1 MNQQSKIIILGFLIL
16 FWLLLLLL
24 PFPVFLLDFALSLQ
38 FALSFLFLLFTL
50 QKDLPIHLQAIL
62 PKALMVLILMRLT
75 LNLATTR
82 SILSIGN
89 AGSLIDQIAQTVL
102 KGDWVIGVVLFG
114 IFTVIQMVVITQGSE
129 RIAQVMA
136 RFSLDQM
143 SALYQNINQALQ
155 QKLISQQEA
164 NLLQKEIKAKSDLS
178 AILDGVL
185 KWVKGDAI
193 ANFLLLLINFI
204 GGLSIAILRD
214 ESQISDA
221 ISQYGQLTIGDALMA
236 QIPALMTT
244 VGISFYLIH
253 LEDESIQSKI
263 SQPSEFRSIRTEI
276 SPYLLVSAMITF
288 CIGSLPGVD
297 IKAVGLVA
305 LILGLSVD
313 WRSMHLRSM
322 IDHWRSMTDGAFE
335 IQGKENNHFIVEM
348 SLAAYA
354 CIEQDWKSYQ
364 SKSHPLFFSVNIQT
378 KLPKNSYQI
387 FNHQQLLHQ
396 DDLYPLFF
404 SINRKQH
411 ASKRAI
417 HLKTSIEG
425 SWDEIG
431 EESAW
436 DYLILQLKCLNRFKR
451 KFPINQHLQIL
462 YGLKTPIKK
471 ELIPQKLSEWQCVQ
485 LMGLFHQEGIVIDH
499 PQVVLESL
507 CFDGQIHPK
516 MSLEEQFKFL
526 RLAMKDQLCL
536 EYCQT
541 FQCTYLDVILIHP
554 DLLQTAQ
561 RQTWGN
567 EEWEILEIELDP
579 LLQKRPFAV
588 LLVPQDLRF
597 TFVHLIHQK
606 YPYLTVLA
614 TEEISSKI
622 KIQQL
627 GMIGN

>member
-1 MNQQSKIIILGFLIL
+1 MNQQNKIIILGFLIL

-24 PFPVFLLDFALSLQ
+24 PFPVFFLDFALSLQ

-50 QKDLPIHLQAIL
+50 QRDLPIRIQAIL
-62 PKALMVLILMRLT
+62 PQALMVLILMRLT

-82 SILSIGN
+82 SILSIGH

-155 QKLISQQEA
+155 QKFISLQEA

-193 ANFLLLLINFI
+193 ANFLLLLINFV

-214 ESQISDA
+214 ESQIADA
-221 ISQYGQLTIGDALMA
+221 ILQYGQLTIGDALMA

-244 VGISFYLIH
+244 IGISFYLIH
-253 LEDESIQSKI
+253 LEHE
-263 SQPSEFRSIRTEI
+263 PLTTNTTHARSIRTDI
-276 SPYLLVSAMITF
+276 SPYLLVSAVITF
-288 CIGSLPGVD
+288 CIACLPGVD
-297 IKAVGLVA
+297 IKPVGLVA

-313 WRSMHLRSM
+313 WRSM
-322 IDHWRSMTDGAFE
+322 TDGTFVV
-335 IQGKENNHFIVEM
+335 QRKENVHFMIEM
-348 SLAAYA
+348 SPAAYA
-354 CIEQDWKSYQ
+354 CIEQEWNAYK
-364 SKSHPLFFSVNIQT
+364 SKSHTLFFSVHVQI

-387 FNHQQLLHQ
+387 FNQQQLLHQ

-404 SINRKQH
+404 SVNRKQDT
-411 ASKRAI
+411 SKRAI
-417 HLKTSIEG
+417 HLKTSLQG

-451 KFPINQHLQIL
+451 KFPINQHLQSL
-462 YGLKTPIKK
+462 YALKTPIKK
-471 ELIPQKLSEWQCVQ
+471 ELIPQKISEWQCVQ
-485 LMGLFHQEGIVIDH
+485 LMGLFHQEGVVIDH
-499 PQVVLESL
+499 PHVLLESL

-526 RLAMKDQLCL
+526 RLSMKDQLCL

-541 FQCTYLDVILIHP
+541 FQCTYLDVILIHS
-554 DLLQTAQ
+554 DLLQTAKHQ
-561 RQTWGN
+561 KWGN
-567 EEWEILEIELDP
+567 EEWEILEIELNP

-588 LLVPQDLRF
+588 LIVPQDLRF

-622 KIQQL
+622 QIQQL
-627 GMIGN
+627 GMIGH